1 MKTIEVVMNTTQRIR
16 EVFFAYVE
24 DDDPLTK
31 MTPAS
36 LDPDTVFADSRFKLV
51 ETEHLAH
58 LHIDVEAVD
67 VSDWPGLPDTPS
79 ELKTEIEKF
88 ITELEDRQ

>member
-1 MKTIEVVMNTTQRIR
+1 MKTIEVVMHSTQRIR

-36 LDPDTVFADSRFKLV
+36 LDPDAVFADSRFKLV
-51 ETEHLAH
+51 ETDLLSY
-58 LHIDVEAVD
+58 LHYDVEAVD
-67 VSDWPGLPDTPS
+67 VSKCPS
-79 ELKTEIEKF
+79 TIVE
-88 ITELEDRQ
+88 

>member
-16 EVFFAYVE
+16 EVFLAYVE

-36 LDPDTVFADSRFKLV
+36 LDPDAVFADSRFELV
-51 ETEHLAH
+51 ETEPIAH

-67 VSDWPGLPDTPS
+67 VADYTLQDQV
-79 ELKTEIEKF
+79 
-88 ITELEDRQ
+88 EDRR

>member
-1 MKTIEVVMNTTQRIR
+1 MHSLVRSGTLRTMKTIEVVMHTTQRIR

-36 LDPDTVFADSRFKLV
+36 LDPDAVFADSRFKLV

-67 VSDWPGLPDTPS
+67 VSEYTLQDQV
-79 ELKTEIEKF
+79 EE
-88 ITELEDRQ
+88 RR